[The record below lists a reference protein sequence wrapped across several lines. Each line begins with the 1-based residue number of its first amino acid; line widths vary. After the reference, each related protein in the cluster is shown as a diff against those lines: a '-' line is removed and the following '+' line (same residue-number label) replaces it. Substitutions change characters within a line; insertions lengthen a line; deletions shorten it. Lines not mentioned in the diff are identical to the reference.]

1 MCFDHPSEKSTSR
14 DRAEI
19 AGVTHQ
25 RARND
30 IDVPQPERERHL
42 PELQSDQDNSFS
54 WNPKM
59 LFMFT
64 FQICPPSP
72 ETVLENPPEVTEVP
86 KNRSRSRRDSHISS
100 FVQAD
105 HHGLL
110 GEDLALPKHLAEPW
124 DDLWVTKV
132 VRPNMLEAV
141 NFLATSFGNT
151 TGPVWYTTCHHLPSL
166 VCKLG
171 AKSHGLSWSFPFK
184 WWFWLTLVYPPLL
197 DGPKWSKQMAVDE
210 IHLRF
215 AIPIMYTL
223 LYTNKYP
230 HLLMVHPR
238 SHQAEILLRGSQK
251 SPRQRARSP
260 VAIPPKGCS
269 ASGSA

>member
-30 IDVPQPERERHL
+30 MSHNQKENAIYQNCNQTRIILSLETPRCCSCSHSKSVRFHL
-42 PELQSDQDNSFS
+42 KLC
-54 WNPKM
+54 WKIHPKY
-59 LFMFT
+59 
-64 FQICPPSP
+64 
-72 ETVLENPPEVTEVP
+72 PEVTEVP

-110 GEDLALPKHLAEPW
+110 GEDLALPKHLAEPS

-151 TGPVWYTTCHHLPSL
+151 TGPVWYTICHHLPSFTVL

-171 AKSHGLSWSFPFK
+171 AKSHGLSHD
-184 WWFWLTLVYPPLL
+184 L
-197 DGPKWSKQMAVDE
+197 
-210 IHLRF
+210 
-215 AIPIMYTL
+215 
-223 LYTNKYP
+223 P
-230 HLLMVHPR
+230 HLKHLN
-238 SHQAEILLRGSQK
+238 GDF
-251 SPRQRARSP
+251 
-260 VAIPPKGCS
+260 G
-269 ASGSA
+269 

>member
-42 PELQSDQDNSFS
+42 PELQSDQ
-54 WNPKM
+54 M

-171 AKSHGLSWSFPFK
+171 AKSHGLS
-184 WWFWLTLVYPPLL
+184 
-197 DGPKWSKQMAVDE
+197 
-210 IHLRF
+210 
-215 AIPIMYTL
+215 
-223 LYTNKYP
+223 
-230 HLLMVHPR
+230 
-238 SHQAEILLRGSQK
+238 
-251 SPRQRARSP
+251 
-260 VAIPPKGCS
+260 
-269 ASGSA
+269 